1 MLDFYDSEFLLKPC
15 YYFEFDKNG
24 NVICSENRSN
34 ELYGYNEI
42 SRINYKG
49 NFYAN
54 VVAENK
60 EFALKIARERMNKYY
75 LKPKYVKKKQNQT
88 SKRIEERVKSNLVKK
103 RFNVDKPNKILV
115 TDITYLIHKSYLSI
129 ILDLCDIKVVAYKTS

>member
-1 MLDFYDSEFLLKPC
+1 MKDKVYVVTQGEFDELYIITATTDEDLAFKIKNKFSNKKNSCGEIEVLDFYDSEFLLKPC

-75 LKPKYVKKKQNQT
+75 LKIKK
-88 SKRIEERVKSNLVKK
+88 
-103 RFNVDKPNKILV
+103 
-115 TDITYLIHKSYLSI
+115 
-129 ILDLCDIKVVAYKTS
+129 